1 MGGVDGHRVAPLLD
15 ESALLGLGTTVD
27 ARGLIPPEVRG
38 PLIATLAAYAAAAR
52 GLGAVRIAFVGT
64 EPMRRAADARAV
76 VVAVED
82 ATGVPFHVVDDREEG
97 LLTLLGATSGRVIDS
112 DLLVVDVGG
121 GSTQLVVVGRA
132 SRARAIGLRLGGA
145 RLTRALVA
153 HDPPTRSEIAALRA
167 AALAALQG
175 GPDAAPTA
183 IVAVGGTASNLV
195 KVVPG
200 VPGDRILTPERLDAA
215 FETLCAAP
223 ATDIAARF
231 AIRPERAR
239 ILAAGAA
246 ILEAILARYGLERA
260 TASEEGIRE
269 GMVLALARAG
279 SAWRDRLEPL
289 AHGWGANGAPDP
301 IRGR

>member
-1 MGGVDGHRVAPLLD
+1 VDGHRVAPLRD
-15 ESALLGLGTTVD
+15 ESVLLGLGTTVD

-82 ATGVPFHVVDDREEG
+82 ATGVPFHVVDHREEG

-121 GSTQLVVVGRA
+121 GSTQLVVVGPA
-132 SRARAIGLRLGGA
+132 SRARAIGLGVGGA
-145 RLTRALVA
+145 RLTHALVA
-153 HDPPTRSEIAALRA
+153 H

-200 VPGDRILTPERLDAA
+200 VPGDRILTPARLDAA
-215 FETLCAAP
+215 FEMLCAAP
-223 ATDIAARF
+223 AADIAARF
-231 AIRPERAR
+231 AIRRERAR

-246 ILEAILARYGLERA
+246 ILEAILARYGLQRA

-269 GMVLALARAG
+269 GTVLALARAG
-279 SAWRDRLEPL
+279 AAWRDRLEPL
-289 AHGWGANGAPDP
+289 AHGWGANGAADR

>member
-1 MGGVDGHRVAPLLD
+1 MDGHRVASLHD

-82 ATGVPFHVVDDREEG
+82 ATGVPFHVVDHREEG
-97 LLTLLGATSGRVIDS
+97 LLTLLGATSGRAIES

-121 GSTQLVVVGRA
+121 GSTQLVVVGPSRRA
-132 SRARAIGLRLGGA
+132 TATGLRVGGA
-145 RLTRALVA
+145 RLTQAHVA
-153 HDPPTRSEIAALRA
+153 HDPPTRGEIAALRA
-167 AALAALQG
+167 ASLAALQG

-200 VPGDRILTPERLDAA
+200 VPGDRILTQERLDAA
-215 FETLCAAP
+215 FETLCAAS
-223 ATDIAARF
+223 AADIATRF
-231 AIRPERAR
+231 GIRPQRAR

-246 ILEAILARYGLERA
+246 ILEAILARYGMERA

-269 GMVLALARAG
+269 GLVLALARAG
-279 SAWRDRLEPL
+279 AGWRDRLDAL
-289 AHGWGANGAPDP
+289 AHGWGGDSAITAD
-301 IRGR
+301 